1 MRVGIVT
8 GEYPP
13 MQGGIGAYTYILAK
27 EMVIQG
33 AEVAIF
39 SSTKAQGSSDTISV
53 TNAAKTWNIT
63 SVRGIHRWAKEH
75 QIDVLNI
82 QFQTAA
88 YGMSPWIHFLPQ
100 LTTIPVV
107 TTFHDLRHPYLFPKA
122 GRLRD
127 WIVMHLAKHSKGVI
141 VTNQEDCLKVYGLP
155 QTKLIPIG
163 SNIQQALPNEYDVS
177 NWRTKSGA
185 KGGDFLIGY
194 FGLFNQTK
202 GLETLIDSIK
212 HLQDAGHSVRLVMI
226 GGGLG
231 SGDPTNSVY
240 LETLKQQIKRLELEK
255 LIHWTGYLEHEW
267 EVGAYLSACD
277 TVAMPFIDGASYRR
291 GSLMA
296 AIQYSCAIVSTIP
309 TVDIPTFRSGENM
322 MLVPAQDTQSLSQML
337 DKLRM
342 SSDLRERLKQGA
354 YALRKEFSW
363 DTIAAETLA
372 FFDQVRKS

>member
-1 MRVGIVT
+1 
-8 GEYPP
+8 
-13 MQGGIGAYTYILAK
+13 MQGGIGAYTQILAK
-27 EMVIQG
+27 EMIAQG

-39 SSTKAQGSSDTISV
+39 SSTKAQGSSGAISV
-53 TNAAKTWNIT
+53 THAVKTWDIA
-63 SVRGIHRWAKEH
+63 SVRRIHQWATYH

-88 YGMSPWIHFLPQ
+88 FGMSPWIHFLPQ
-100 LTTIPVV
+100 FTSIPVV

-127 WIVMHLAKHSKGVI
+127 WIVMHLANRSKGVI
-141 VTNQEDCLKVYGLP
+141 VTNQEDYLKVSGLHLA
-155 QTKLIPIG
+155 KLIPIG
-163 SNIQQALPNEYDVS
+163 SNIQQALPNDYDVS

-185 KGGDFLIGY
+185 KDGDFLIGY

-202 GLETLIDSIK
+202 GLETLLDSIK
-212 HLQDAGHSVRLVMI
+212 HLKDAGHSVRLAMI
-226 GGGLG
+226 GGGVG

-240 LETLKQQIKRLELEK
+240 LETLKQQIERLGLENS
-255 LIHWTGYLEHEW
+255 IYWTGYLEHEW

-277 TVAMPFIDGASYRR
+277 AVALPFIDGASYRR

-296 AIQYSCAIVSTIP
+296 AIQYGCTIVSTIP
-309 TVDIPTFRSGENM
+309 TVDIPTFRSGDNM

-342 SSDLRERLKQGA
+342 SSDLRVRLKQGA
-354 YALRKEFSW
+354 YALRNEFSW
-363 DTIAAETLA
+363 GTIASETLA
-372 FFDQVRKS
+372 FFDKVRKL